1 MACPAFWDCSS
12 AGDLPGEASGA
23 AGLSPAG
30 AGRALG
36 KQLCLTASVPAPI
49 SRLPWG
55 GCWDYR
61 VVCGCSR
68 RREFRSEGR
77 HPVVPVDA
85 ELDRGQSPAPL
96 SGCRARCAHTGSC
109 WEWGVRE
116 LVRMAWAW
124 GSRGSGP
131 AQPTRGCEG
140 VRVDGARVLWAGL
153 SARGRLCLGHRVVG
167 ASPRGG
173 VSPQGG
179 CGEPRAP
186 GVGLAS
192 CLRAT
197 ESGNF

>member
-49 SRLPWG
+49 SRLPRG

-96 SGCRARCAHTGSC
+96 SGCHARCAHTGSC

-124 GSRGSGP
+124 GSRGSSP
-131 AQPTRGCEG
+131 ARPTRGCEG
-140 VRVDGARVLWAGL
+140 GRGACAPGRPVCTRPSVLGAPGGGSEPTGRRF
-153 SARGRLCLGHRVVG
+153 SAGRLWGTP
-167 ASPRGG
+167 SPRCGAG
-173 VSPQGG
+173 VLS
-179 CGEPRAP
+179 
-186 GVGLAS
+186 
-192 CLRAT
+192 
-197 ESGNF
+197 